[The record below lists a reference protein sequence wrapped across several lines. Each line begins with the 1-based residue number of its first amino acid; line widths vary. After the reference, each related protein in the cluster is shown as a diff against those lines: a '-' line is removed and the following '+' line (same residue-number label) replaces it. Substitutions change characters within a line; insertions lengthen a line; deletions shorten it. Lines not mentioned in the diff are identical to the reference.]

1 MSKELNLIREQL
13 DKIDCRILEAV
24 ADRQKTIAQVAQ
36 LKAKETNRVRDIQ
49 REQAHLTRLLTLG
62 RELGLDAYYVTR
74 LFRHIFEHSVRYQ
87 QEYLAD
93 QQNPERRTGGA
104 VTVAYQGVAGAYSH
118 IAATKH
124 FGPRGMEI
132 VCVGYESFK
141 EMLEAVKSGAA
152 QYGMLPIENT
162 TAGSINEAY
171 DLLARMNLPVVGE
184 EVLSIEHCLVALE
197 EVPVS
202 HIRRIFSHPQAL
214 AQCSNFLTSLSHC
227 AVEPYVDT
235 ALSVK
240 KIQSEQ
246 DNTQAAIASEEAAN
260 LYGLVVIRR
269 GIANLKDNYTRFVVV
284 ARESVQYD
292 PRIACKTSLIF
303 ATRDEKGALLK
314 CLNVLAA
321 HALNLTK
328 LESRPRPNVPWEYL
342 FYLDFEGNTANADV
356 KAALQELAANTSH
369 LKVLGSYPART
380 TKEALPVEPLRQSLT
395 HPPTTERAETAFE
408 VEPAA
413 IHKTNEK
420 PYKLVTRAQ
429 RKQDTTV
436 TIGAVVVGAERRVVI
451 AGPSAVESR
460 EQILLCARAA
470 KNAGVDVLSGGCFR
484 PSTEPESF
492 ASLGFAGLELL
503 AEAGRVTGLPV
514 STEVIDPADVPLIA
528 KHANIL
534 QVGGRNMQ
542 NYALLR
548 EVGRVDRPV
557 ILKRGLTA
565 SIDEWLTA
573 AEHILRTGNQQ
584 VILCERGIRTFE
596 AVTRS
601 ALDLASIP
609 MVRELTHLPV
619 IVDPTRACAAPR
631 FVTPLVEASL
641 ASGAQGIMLE
651 FHPDPE
657 RALADS
663 QYALSTESFERLMRQ
678 ILNRLG

>member
-1 MSKELNLIREQL
+1 MSNELNDIREQL
-13 DKIDCRILEAV
+13 DKIDRRILEAL
-24 ADRQKTIAQVAQ
+24 ADRQKIIVHVAQ
-36 LKAKETNRVRDIQ
+36 LKATGSHRLRDIQ
-49 REQAHLTRLLTLG
+49 REQNQLTRMSSLG
-62 RELGLDAYYVTR
+62 RELGLDAYFVTR
-74 LFRHIFEHSVRYQ
+74 LFRHILDYSVRYQ

-93 QQNPERRTGGA
+93 QQDPERRTGGA
-104 VTVAYQGVAGAYSH
+104 VTVAYQGVEGAYSQ

-132 VCVGYESFK
+132 VCVGYESF
-141 EMLEAVKSGAA
+141 EQMLEAVKSGAA

-184 EVLSIEHCLVALE
+184 EVLSVEHCLVATE
-197 EVPVS
+197 EVPVG
-202 HIRRIFSHPQAL
+202 HIRRVYSHPQAL
-214 AQCSNFLTSLSHC
+214 AQCSSFLSSLHHC
-227 AVEPYVDT
+227 AVEPYIDT
-235 ALSVK
+235 ALAVK

-269 GIANLKDNYTRFVVV
+269 GIGNLKDNYTRFVVV
-284 ARESVQYD
+284 ARESANYD

-342 FYLDFEGNTANADV
+342 FYLDFEGNTANAEV
-356 KAALQELAANTSH
+356 KAALQELTVNTSY

-380 TKEALPVEPLRQSLT
+380 TKDALPAEPLRQSPAR
-395 HPPTTERAETAFE
+395 PPKATSAEPVAD
-408 VEPAA
+408 VEPTVAS
-413 IHKTNEK
+413 KTDAK

-436 TIGAVVVGAERRVVI
+436 AIGAVVVGAARRVVI

-470 KNAGVDVLSGGCFR
+470 QNAGVDVLSGGCFR
-484 PSTEPESF
+484 PSTDSESF
-492 ASLGFAGLELL
+492 ASLGFSGLELL

-528 KHANIL
+528 KHANVL

-565 SIDEWLTA
+565 SIEEWLTA
-573 AEHILRTGNQQ
+573 AEYILRTGNQQ

-651 FHPDPE
+651 FHPDPA

-663 QYALSTESFERLMRQ
+663 RYALSTESFERLMHQ
-678 ILNRLG
+678 IANQLG